1 MLKRALNRLVIQPLH
16 RQRRGMTLGT
26 RTAVFSGDGGILL
39 VRHRYSAGWHFPGG
53 GVERGESL
61 ETAALREIREE
72 AGIEGKGPL
81 QLHGIFLNDRHFPGD
96 HVACFVLRDFVMV
109 PRPASLEIEA
119 AQFFPL
125 KTLPEDITSGTRR
138 RIEEIT
144 QGKQPSP
151 EW

>member
-1 MLKRALNRLVIQPLH
+1 MLKRAINRLIIQPLH

-26 RTAVFSGDGGILL
+26 RTAVFSEDGGIML
-39 VRHRYSAGWHFPGG
+39 VRHRYTAGWHFPGG

-61 ETAALREIREE
+61 EIAALREIREE
-72 AGIEGKGPL
+72 AGVEAKGSL
-81 QLHGIFLNDRHFPGD
+81 RLHGIFLNDRSFPGD
-96 HVACFVLRDFVMV
+96 HVACFVLQDFALV

-125 KTLPEDITSGTRR
+125 EALPEDITGGTRR

-144 QGKQPSP
+144 GGRPP
-151 EW
+151 EAEW